1 LNQNFTHQLVQ
12 SIALS
17 MVSVLRRT
25 DLGFDFMLRLLDG
38 VVLIVLFFT
47 IIFCSLFGLAIYDRL
62 KSCQSE
68 LTRVHEKISD
78 LRRKIKWLSDKL

>member
-1 LNQNFTHQLVQ
+1 
-12 SIALS
+12 LS
-17 MVSVLRRT
+17 
-25 DLGFDFMLRLLDG
+25 
-38 VVLIVLFFT
+38 